1 MTNAPPY
8 GFDLARAAEHY
19 RLALLRVVAALVDIA
34 GLGEDGAPATL
45 PRVTRNYLLRIL
57 RPAESA
63 ARRLIVIAARG
74 IAVEVKLRPASP
86 LRGGRRVA
94 SEARQSRV
102 GVRTADRGDLSPP
115 PGSAAPSASRTVCFS
130 DLPSRGRLGTRDRT
144 TRPKTGIVCPP
155 GARQQRADGEELKG
169 GTKMSFPL
177 LDPLKRFDFAP
188 RRRYARTA
196 PRVRALAD
204 ISLPVYMRTPEP
216 PAWRPPMP
224 DDPLDA
230 RSIQRRLAALKSALE
245 DIDRQAVRLARW
257 QARRD
262 FRRKQPDSRPGRID
276 PMRPGWPPG
285 RRKRPIHEIDDILRE
300 CHSLAHYALKPD
312 TS

>member
-1 MTNAPPY
+1 MDWPAVIEKNR
-8 GFDLARAAEHY
+8 D
-19 RLALLRVVAALVDIA
+19 ALLRIVAMLFDIA
-34 GLGEDGAPATL
+34 GLPDAPESATL
-45 PRVTRNYLLRIL
+45 PRITRNYLLRIL

-115 PGSAAPSASRTVCFS
+115 PGSAAPSALRTVCFS

-155 GARQQRADGEELKG
+155 GHRPEGQAPAPAN
-169 GTKMSFPL
+169 TSFPL
-177 LDPLKRFDFAP
+177 LDPLKRFAFTP
-188 RRRYARTA
+188 RRRYATTI

-216 PAWRPPMP
+216 PAWRPPAP

-230 RSIQRRLAALKSALE
+230 TGVLRRLAALRRALN
-245 DIDRQAVRLARW
+245 DIDAQARRLARW
-257 QARRD
+257 QARQDAGLIRAK
-262 FRRKQPDSRPGRID
+262 RWS

-285 RRKRPIHEIDDILRE
+285 RRKRPRYEIDDILRE
-300 CHSLAHYALKPD
+300 CHSLAVMKPPD
-312 TS
+312 TG